1 LFIEADGTP
10 LKDELPAP
18 NVLHVLMLPDFERAD
33 GSGGSR
39 ADRYI
44 VDKTMF
50 DPGALRTKSWNVAL
64 VEPL

>member
-18 NVLHVLMLPDFERAD
+18 NLLNVLMLLDFERAD
-33 GSGGSR
+33 GSGGSW

-50 DPGALRTKSWNVAL
+50 DPEGIAGETHRTL
-64 VEPL
+64 

>member
-18 NVLHVLMLPDFERAD
+18 NLLHVLMLPDFERAD
-33 GSGGSR
+33 GSGASW
-39 ADRYI
+39 ADRYF

-50 DPGALRTKSWNVAL
+50 DPESIAGETHRTL
-64 VEPL
+64 